1 MNDKQIKSFLK
12 SKELGRKAVGDG
24 LYIRVQTEGV
34 AYWEVRYSVNGKRRS
49 MVPNGGVYPAMS
61 LVEAKAE
68 AAKVKLLAKQ
78 GIDPLAERE
87 RQQEITIKTV
97 NDLFDD
103 WYQCTAPRLK
113 HPEIPMRMYTK
124 DIKPAIGQLKVTDV
138 NARDI
143 RAILHKVVKSNRPT
157 VANKTLLFC
166 KQLFNH
172 ACKLDVA
179 SGNPAAAFNTAD
191 AGGLEKNRTRVLSL
205 NEIAAAFPVLRNS
218 RPIFSH
224 ENYLA
229 VALLLCLGVR
239 KGELI
244 AAKWSEFDFD
254 QQVWRMPKER
264 SKTGVGIT
272 IPLSEFVIEW
282 LKELKIIACGSEYVF
297 PARKASKRREYIA
310 NDTLNHALAKL
321 FGQKHDSNKQPF
333 ENLLGKAGV
342 EHFTVHDL
350 RRTCRTLLASLKVPP
365 HIAERCLNH
374 KLKGIEGT
382 YNHHDYL
389 EERREALDKLA
400 ALISPIIN
408 NQTNVISFIKPQS
421 AK

>member
-1 MNDKQIKSFLK
+1 
-12 SKELGRKAVGDG
+12 
-24 LYIRVQTEGV
+24 
-34 AYWEVRYSVNGKRRS
+34 
-49 MVPNGGVYPAMS
+49 
-61 LVEAKAE
+61 
-68 AAKVKLLAKQ
+68 
-78 GIDPLAERE
+78 
-87 RQQEITIKTV
+87 
-97 NDLFDD
+97 
-103 WYQCTAPRLK
+103 
-113 HPEIPMRMYTK
+113 
-124 DIKPAIGQLKVTDV
+124 
-138 NARDI
+138 
-143 RAILHKVVKSNRPT
+143 
-157 VANKTLLFC
+157 
-166 KQLFNH
+166 
-172 ACKLDVA
+172 
-179 SGNPAAAFNTAD
+179 
-191 AGGLEKNRTRVLSL
+191 
-205 NEIAAAFPVLRNS
+205 
-218 RPIFSH
+218 
-224 ENYLA
+224 
-229 VALLLCLGVR
+229 
-239 KGELI
+239 
-244 AAKWSEFDFD
+244 
-254 QQVWRMPKER
+254 MPKER